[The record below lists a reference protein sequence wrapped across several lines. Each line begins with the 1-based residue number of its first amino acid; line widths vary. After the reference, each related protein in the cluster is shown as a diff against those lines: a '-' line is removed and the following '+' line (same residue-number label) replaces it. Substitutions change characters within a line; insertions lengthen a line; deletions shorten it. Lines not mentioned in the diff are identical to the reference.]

1 MSDHRPNVYLDDET
15 GMWVYRASSLGNCVK
30 GLVAARLQYEAFP
43 FPDWLLEKFEQGNVA
58 EPVLIERFINH
69 RHGDTDWVML
79 DPDEESAY
87 ENRDHTFYPH
97 VKYGGAHDNQF
108 TCQVPVG
115 TTAVIRGHMDGIAE
129 SSNGERVVIEC
140 KALAHSYWD
149 KYQKGGI
156 EAFPYYATQLSLYMH
171 ATGLPGMFIVGLKDE
186 NGLITDTTELIVD
199 RFEKPILP
207 LGKLKARVAQI
218 EKIAASGELPACD
231 QNSYPCQY
239 VYLHDDDED
248 DDGEVTVDPD
258 LDVLAEKYSKGM
270 ELEKEGKRIKE
281 EAKIGIQA
289 IFDMTSIGGG
299 KISTST
305 WEVVDYVA
313 HREERTVVYKAS
325 TVRYP
330 KIKRKGV

>member
-1 MSDHRPNVYLDDET
+1 MGDDRPNVYLDDT
-15 GMWVYRASSLGNCVK
+15 TNMWVYRASSLGNCVK

-43 FPDWLLEKFEQGNVA
+43 FPDWLLEKFEQGNAA
-58 EPVLIERFINH
+58 EPMLIKRFLDYQ
-69 RHGDTDWVML
+69 HGNDTWVML
-79 DPDEESAY
+79 DPETESSY
-87 ENRDHTFYPH
+87 VNRDHTFYPH
-97 VKYGGAHDNQF
+97 VKYGGSHDGQF
-108 TCQVPVG
+108 TCEVPVG

-129 SSNGERVVIEC
+129 SNAGERVVVEC
-140 KALAHSYWD
+140 KAFAQSYWD

-171 ATGLPGMFIVGLKDE
+171 ATGLPGLFVVGLKDE

-231 QNSYPCQY
+231 QNQYPCQY

-248 DDGEVTVDPD
+248 DNTEVTVDPD

-305 WEVVDYVA
+305 WEVVDYVDQ
-313 HREERTVVYKAS
+313 RKERTEDYKAS

-330 KIKRKGV
+330 KIKRKGA